1 MQLKL
6 YKKSTILLTI
16 VLVVD
21 LLSIIFLVKYR
32 ALWATNKL
40 PVILGF
46 VLFIFALSTIYSYYD
61 LNADRNLI
69 KKRVANGDVAI
80 AKIINGSF
88 VRFARDARLKNHVL
102 WKMDVVIYDN
112 DMVEHKA
119 TIIDKFSTHQTKI
132 PKGFVYVTYVEGKEN
147 DSLIIPN
154 VIISSIP
161 EYMPLV
167 QDYEKAIKPKY
178 LNAYY
183 NDGLIL
189 QTYEDSIKLEKE
201 IKKFDEDFEKKYAK
215 EQKKLAKEK
224 EKQK

>member
-1 MQLKL
+1 MQLKI
-6 YKKSTILLTI
+6 YKKSTILLSI
-16 VLVVD
+16 VLLVD
-21 LLSIIFLVKYR
+21 LISIILLIKFRSV
-32 ALWATNKL
+32 WATNTL
-40 PVILGF
+40 PVIIGF

-61 LNADRNLI
+61 LNADKNLI
-69 KKRVANGDVAI
+69 KKRVANGDVAM

-102 WKMDVVIYDN
+102 WKMDVVVYDN

-119 TIIDKFSTHQTKI
+119 TLIDKFSTHQTKI
-132 PKGFVYVTYVEGKEN
+132 PKGFVFVTYVEGKE
-147 DSLIIPN
+147 DDCLIIPN

-167 QDYEKAIKPKY
+167 QDYEKALKPKY

-189 QTYEDSIKLEKE
+189 QTYEDSIKLENE
-201 IKKFDEDFEKKYAK
+201 IKKFDEDFEKNYTK
-215 EQKKLAKEK
+215 EQKKLAKTK
-224 EKQK
+224 DKK